1 MDIRSFFGGKGAPKS
16 NENEPTA
23 IPKASSSKTSSEKDN
38 APNGVKKAVSE
49 EKENT
54 LESQSGGPN
63 TANKSTEKEGSSKAE
78 SGSSTAS
85 ASSSADPPSS
95 GSSSSTVTTED
106 VTDIPPAVKK
116 IITWKAGDKIP
127 YSAVVN
133 TFDAVSKVSGRL
145 EKEGLFA
152 RLFQAVLLTSPSEL
166 ETVVYLVSNEV
177 APSYEGLELGIGDS
191 LLIKAVCEA
200 TGRNR
205 AAVVEDYNREGDLGV
220 VALSSRAKQ
229 NTLSFAAKPKVLTV
243 KDVHEK
249 FLQIT
254 QTKGDKAQQRKVDV
268 IKAMMI
274 KCQGNEAMYIVRA
287 LQGKLRIGTAA
298 QTVLVSLG
306 TAFSVCTL
314 PSIRKMM
321 EEDEAPVTE
330 GKEDRKRSG
339 ASSSGNA
346 KDEKTMDVDGE
357 NGKVAEKEDDETWEQ
372 KLGGISIKQPPESRE
387 LQKALAGKSK
397 NGGSK
402 LDGGSMSKE
411 RRIECGVIAIK
422 RAFSECPSLTLLTKA
437 LLSAPMYKLFQSC
450 KLVPGL
456 PVAPML
462 AKPQKKITEVLQR
475 LSGMAFTM
483 EYKYDGERAQVH
495 LLSDGSVKV
504 FSRNSLDDS
513 NKYPDL
519 ISNIHEARTE
529 AVTTCIVDAEVVA
542 WDRERN
548 VLLPF
553 QILSTR
559 KRKVEEGESDNQ
571 KVKVVLQ
578 AFDLLFL
585 NEKSLLQEPLRV
597 RRKLLHTAF
606 REVTGLFY
614 FATGQD
620 LVEDGDTSGI
630 ESFMA
635 EACTAQCEG
644 LMVKT
649 LDDNATYDPSKR
661 SLNWLK
667 LKKDYIE
674 GMGVADSVDLVVIGA
689 YHGKGKRTNVYGA
702 YLMACYD
709 PENDEYQ
716 SVCKV
721 GTGFKDEDLVKLTE
735 SMKPH
740 IVQSQRKPVNFNTA
754 EQDADEWFSP
764 TVVWELQAADLSL
777 SSKHKGAVGIINPD
791 RGIGLRFP
799 RFLRERPDKKAEG
812 ATNSEQI
819 ADMYKS
825 QDLNGVNGGAEDNG
839 DDDDDDDGI

>member
-1 MDIRSFFGGKGAPKS
+1 MDIRSFFGGKGGPQ
-16 NENEPTA
+16 
-23 IPKASSSKTSSEKDN
+23 PKASEPAASSEAKTSSEKSSEK
-38 APNGVKKAVSE
+38 APATGKNVSE
-49 EKENT
+49 EKENANVDGQDVG
-54 LESQSGGPN
+54 SNVFKKAAG
-63 TANKSTEKEGSSKAE
+63 TAANDKAMV
-78 SGSSTAS
+78 GATS
-85 ASSSADPPSS
+85 AAAP
-95 GSSSSTVTTED
+95 SSSSFSSASPEGVSES
-106 VTDIPPAVKK
+106 DIPPAVKK
-116 IITWKAGDKIP
+116 IITWKAGDKVP

-145 EKEGLFA
+145 DKEGLFS
-152 RLFQAVLLTSPSEL
+152 RLFQAVLLTSPDEL
-166 ETVVYLVSNEV
+166 ETVLYLVSNEV

-205 AAVVEDYNREGDLGV
+205 NAVQEDYNKEGDLGL

-229 NTLSFAAKPKVLTV
+229 NTLSFAAKPKSLTV
-243 KDVHEK
+243 RDVHEK
-249 FLQIT
+249 FLLIT

-321 EEDEAPVTE
+321 EEDEAPAVE
-330 GKEDRKRSG
+330 EKEEKKKVK
-339 ASSSGNA
+339 SSSGSSDS
-346 KDEKTMDVDGE
+346 KEGGDKKMEVDGE
-357 NGKVAEKEDDETWEQ
+357 EEVPWEQ
-372 KLGGISIKQPPESRE
+372 KLGGMTIKQPPESRE
-387 LQKALAGKSK
+387 LQKALAGKGK
-397 NGGSK
+397 KGSGK
-402 LDGGSMSKE
+402 LDGGGMSKE
-411 RRIECGVIAIK
+411 RKIECGVIAIK
-422 RAFSECPSLTLLTKA
+422 RAFSECPSITLLSKA
-437 LLSAPMYKLFQSC
+437 LLSAPMYKLYQSC

-495 LLSDGSVKV
+495 LMSDGSVKV

-519 ISNIHEARTE
+519 LSNMHEARAET
-529 AVTTCIVDAEVVA
+529 VTTCIVDAEVVA
-542 WDRERN
+542 WDREKN

-559 KRKVEEGESDNQ
+559 KRKVEDGESDNQ

-585 NEKSLLQEPLRV
+585 NGKSLLQESLRT
-597 RRKLLHTAF
+597 RRGLLHKAF
-606 REVTGLFY
+606 KEVTGLFY

-630 ESFMA
+630 EAFMT
-635 EACTAQCEG
+635 EACAAQCEG

-721 GTGFKDEDLVKLTE
+721 GTGFKDDELVKFTQQME
-735 SMKPH
+735 PH
-740 IVQSQRKPVNFNTA
+740 IVQSKRKPVNFNTA
-754 EQDADEWFSP
+754 EQDADEWFNPS
-764 TVVWELQAADLSL
+764 VVWELQAADLSL
-777 SSKHKGAVGIINPD
+777 SSKHKGAVGIVNPD

-799 RFLRERPDKKAEG
+799 RFLRERPDKKAES
-812 ATNSEQI
+812 ATNAEQI
-819 ADMYKS
+819 AEMYRS
-825 QDLNGVNGGAEDNG
+825 QDLNGVSGGGGAEEGG
-839 DDDDDDDGI
+839 DDDDDDEGI